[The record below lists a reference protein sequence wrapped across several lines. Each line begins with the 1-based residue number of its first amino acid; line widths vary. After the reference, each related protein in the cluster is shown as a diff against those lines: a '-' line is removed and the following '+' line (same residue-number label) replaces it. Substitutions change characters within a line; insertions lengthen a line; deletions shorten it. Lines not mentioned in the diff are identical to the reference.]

1 MGKMREIQR
10 SVLTENGQLVQN
22 VLPKKEEM
30 KAKREVHICG
40 AKAVRT
46 QIRPS
51 ATHCSCECPLCLPP
65 V

>member
-40 AKAVRT
+40 AKAL
-46 QIRPS
+46 
-51 ATHCSCECPLCLPP
+51 EKL
-65 V
+65 

>member
-22 VLPKKEEM
+22 VLPKNSEM

-40 AKAVRT
+40 AKAL
-46 QIRPS
+46 
-51 ATHCSCECPLCLPP
+51 EKL
-65 V
+65 